1 MNSKLS
7 YELLT
12 LRRRSQDMVTNKPNE
27 SQTPTCKSNPATQG
41 LPSGIH
47 SAVLGSKGLRQLAP
61 LSSTILSTHSL
72 PQRLRPAPHH
82 ACHCPW
88 RALGVCPLQYGRV
101 STGCTCITNLSWAC
115 FTDSDPATR
124 CQTSTSLHDPFIP
137 SVSNATQALF
147 QCLSWPLT
155 VTGLSCFP

>member
-1 MNSKLS
+1 
-7 YELLT
+7 
-12 LRRRSQDMVTNKPNE
+12 MVTNKPNE
-27 SQTPTCKSNPATQG
+27 SQTPTCKSNPATQRP
-41 LPSGIH
+41 PSGIH
-47 SAVLGSKGLRQLAP
+47 SDVLGSKGLRQLAP
-61 LSSTILSTHSL
+61 LSSTILST
-72 PQRLRPAPHH
+72 QRLRPPPHH

-115 FTDSDPATR
+115 FTDSDPATQ
-124 CQTSTSLHDPFIP
+124 CQTPTSLLTP
-137 SVSNATQALF
+137 SFLVFPMQLRLRLF